1 MQARLEEERKRQ
13 ERLRTEKNALYNR
26 QRLDMEAQNFALL
39 GSGEEQRGARLASTA
54 SAAVVTDVAAAEP
67 MSPRERAIV
76 DRLKEQDKLRE
87 EHKREE
93 TQIREEF
100 NSLASH
106 LNLRFSVAI
115 LGNSEKCTPFHI
127 NF

>member
-93 TQIREEF
+93 TQIRKEK
-100 NSLASH
+100 
-106 LNLRFSVAI
+106 LNLLQQEEMLIKRQEEMLTQVLI
-115 LGNSEKCTPFHI
+115 PND
-127 NF
+127 